1 MKRAVVFPGQGSQVV
16 GMGRDLHDAFPASR
30 AVFQEVDEA
39 LGEHLSRLMFEGE
52 ADRLTLTRNA
62 QPALMAVSIAV
73 VRALEAEG
81 AWQLDQRASFVA
93 GHSLGEYTALAAA
106 GCLSVSD
113 AARLLRLRGE
123 AMQETVP
130 VGAGTM
136 AAFIGADVHQAE
148 SIAAAAASGEA
159 CVVANDNAPG
169 QVVISGATAAVE
181 RAIAIAPRHGVKR
194 AVMLPVSAP
203 FHSPMLAPAA
213 EVMAAAFDEIDFM
226 PLAVPVIANV
236 TARAVR
242 EPSDVP
248 GLLVRQVTAMVRW
261 REGVLSMRSEGVEEL
276 IEAGAGR
283 VLTGL
288 TRRIDRA
295 LGARSVGT
303 VSEVEALLTRA

>member
-16 GMGRDLHDAFPASR
+16 GMGCDLHDAFPASR

-39 LGEHLSRLMFEGE
+39 LGEYLSRLMFEGE

-81 AWQLDQRASFVA
+81 AWQLDQQASFVA

-136 AAFIGADVHQAE
+136 AALIGADVHQAE

-261 REGVLSMRSEGVEEL
+261 REGVLSMRIEGVEEL